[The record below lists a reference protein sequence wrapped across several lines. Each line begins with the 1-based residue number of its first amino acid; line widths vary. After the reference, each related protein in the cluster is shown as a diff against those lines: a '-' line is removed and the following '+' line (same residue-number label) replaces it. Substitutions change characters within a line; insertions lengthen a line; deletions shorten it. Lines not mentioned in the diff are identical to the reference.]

1 VSETIPIE
9 SQLYIHADQKIEEV
23 RKAAEQ
29 LMLADMNLS
38 HKMDGV
44 MTEQRLL
51 KERVEEGISK
61 TVFKTF
67 EAVQHIQK
75 RFEEVSGDNRMR
87 DHKINRVEN
96 MVEWFYRGIV
106 MVFVAGLLLAIWKF
120 K

>member
-1 VSETIPIE
+1 MEPTKLESE
-9 SQLYIHADQKIEEV
+9 LYVHADKKIEDV

-67 EAVQHIQK
+67 EAVQNIQK
-75 RFEEVSGDNRMR
+75 RFEEAAGDNRIR
-87 DHKINRVEN
+87 DHKITRVEN
-96 MVEWFYRGIV
+96 MVEWFYRGLI
-106 MVFVAGLLLAIWKF
+106 MVFVAGLLLAVYKF